1 VSRHRAKVAPARR
14 SAAAAPPQARR
25 GGAGAASPPAQRGGK
40 GARKAAKGER
50 R

>member
-1 VSRHRAKVAPARR
+1 MKEALSKAVRQKPKGAPGKR
-14 SAAAAPPQARR
+14 SIAEPAAAP
-25 GGAGAASPPAQRGGK
+25 SQRGGK